1 MSKPLN
7 DPIDRRMVP
16 RREKSLDKSRWWMR
30 SRRTI
35 GFSVMAL
42 IDVIILL
49 VIRYGTTNDS
59 DAAGNGMA
67 HAIDIALFEIGGGY
81 GLRCY
86 VSVRHH
92 SKPKYK
98 DWFHDSYGADYSSF
112 DGDNRLT
119 SFVS

>member
-1 MSKPLN
+1 MRKPLN

-35 GFSVMAL
+35 GFSVIVL
-42 IDVIILL
+42 IDVLILL

-67 HAIDIALFEIGGGY
+67 HAIDIALFEIGGATVCVVTF
-81 GLRCY
+81 LY
-86 VSVRHH
+86 VIIPSRNIRIGFTILMALITV
-92 SKPKYK
+92 
-98 DWFHDSYGADYSSF
+98 ALMV
-112 DGDNRLT
+112 LT
-119 SFVS
+119 A

>member
-1 MSKPLN
+1 
-7 DPIDRRMVP
+7 MVP
-16 RREKSLDKSRWWMR
+16 RREKSFDKSRWWMR

-67 HAIDIALFEIGGGY
+67 HAIDIALFEIGGG
-81 GLRCY
+81 LRSALLRFCT
-86 VSVRHH
+86 
-92 SKPKYK
+92 
-98 DWFHDSYGADYSSF
+98 SSF
-112 DGDNRLT
+112 QAEI
-119 SFVS
+119 

>member
-16 RREKSLDKSRWWMR
+16 RRKESFDKSRWWMR

-67 HAIDIALFEIGGGY
+67 HAIDIALFEIGGATVCVVTF
-81 GLRCY
+81 LY
-86 VSVRHH
+86 VIIPSRNTRIGFTILMALITV
-92 SKPKYK
+92 
-98 DWFHDSYGADYSSF
+98 A
-112 DGDNRLT
+112 LMVIT
-119 SFVS
+119 A

>member
-1 MSKPLN
+1 MSRPLN

-16 RREKSLDKSRWWMR
+16 RREKSFDKSRWWMR

-67 HAIDIALFEIGGGY
+67 HAIDIALFEIGGATVCVVTF
-81 GLRCY
+81 LY
-86 VSVRHH
+86 VIIPSRNIRIGFTILMALITV
-92 SKPKYK
+92 
-98 DWFHDSYGADYSSF
+98 A
-112 DGDNRLT
+112 LMVIT
-119 SFVS
+119 A